1 MVEEDMDSLERR
13 QDMAHL
19 EHQED
24 MANLEQQEDM
34 VSLIYREDT
43 VSLIYREDMASLIYR
58 EDSFLDL
65 VAALDKG
72 VVLVDT
78 SAGEAVA
85 GGDDAGVLIE
95 PARKEANL
103 T

>member
-19 EHQED
+19 GHQED
-24 MANLEQQEDM
+24 MANLEQQ
-34 VSLIYREDT
+34 
-43 VSLIYREDMASLIYR
+43 EDMASLIYR

-72 VVLVDT
+72 VVLVDV
-78 SAGEAVA
+78 SAGEAIA

>member
-19 EHQED
+19 EHQ
-24 MANLEQQEDM
+24 Q
-34 VSLIYREDT
+34 
-43 VSLIYREDMASLIYR
+43 DMASLIYW

-65 VAALDKG
+65 VAALDDG
-72 VVLVDT
+72 VVLVDI
-78 SAGEAVA
+78 SAVEAVP
-85 GGDDAGVLIE
+85 GGDDPGVLIE